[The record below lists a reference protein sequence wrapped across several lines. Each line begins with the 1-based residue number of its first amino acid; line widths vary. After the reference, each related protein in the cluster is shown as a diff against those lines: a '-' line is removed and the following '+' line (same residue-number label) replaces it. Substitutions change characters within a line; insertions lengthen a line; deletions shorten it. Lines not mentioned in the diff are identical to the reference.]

1 MLVLSRKENES
12 VIIADNIKIV
22 IVEIRGDKVRLGI
35 DAPRDVSVHRKEIY
49 DAIAAGESPRS
60 EPMPVIVPVNG
71 VPTIATLKGIKVGR
85 WPQVKT
91 PHHPM
96 DRHC

>member
-71 VPTIATLKGIKVGR
+71 VPTIATLNVQNGDT
-85 WPQVKT
+85 PQT
-91 PHHPM
+91 PITSNEKENH
-96 DRHC
+96 D